1 MRFTTRKRRQAPA
14 VIIISLIDILIVLLI
29 FMMVTTSFRQTP
41 ALKLAL
47 PESKQP
53 RQGTS
58 SDASIVVTIAKNEPR
73 FYLDTK
79 LVTFQRLQDELAAR
93 AKKNPKV
100 SVSIRPDTDAPVGQV
115 VRVMDAAKAANIR
128 DINMFTKTPGQQK
141 P

>member
-1 MRFTTRKRRQAPA
+1 MRFTTHKRRQAPA

-29 FMMVTTSFRQTP
+29 FMMVTTSFKQTP

-53 RQGTS
+53 RQGTT
-58 SDASIVVTIAKNEPR
+58 SDAAIIVTIAKNEPR
-73 FYLDTK
+73 FYIDTK
-79 LVTFQRLQDELAAR
+79 LVTFQRLQEELEAR

-100 SVSIRPDTDAPVGQV
+100 SISIRPDTDAPVGQV

-128 DINMFTKTPGQQK
+128 DINMFTKTPGQK
-141 P
+141 

>member
-1 MRFTTRKRRQAPA
+1 MQFTVRKHRQAPA

-58 SDASIVVTIAKNEPR
+58 SDAAIIVSIAKNEPR
-73 FYLDTK
+73 FYIDTK
-79 LVTFQRLQDELAAR
+79 LVTFQRLQDELIAR
-93 AKKNPKV
+93 A
-100 SVSIRPDTDAPVGQV
+100 TDSAGRSMPERGNWNFKGYLYNGWHRITVE
-115 VRVMDAAKAANIR
+115 AA
-128 DINMFTKTPGQQK
+128 
-141 P
+141 

>member
-1 MRFTTRKRRQAPA
+1 MQFKVHKRRQAPA

-58 SDASIVVTIAKNEPR
+58 SDAAIIVTIGKNEPR

-79 LVTFQRLQDELAAR
+79 LVTFQRLQEELVVR
-93 AKKNPKV
+93 AQKNPKV
-100 SVSIRPDTDAPVGQV
+100 SLSIRADTEAPWGQV
-115 VRVMDAAKAANIR
+115 VRVIDAAKAANIH
-128 DINMFTKTPGQQK
+128 DINSFTKTPAQK
-141 P
+141 

>member
-1 MRFTTRKRRQAPA
+1 MRFTVHKRRQAPA

-58 SDASIVVTIAKNEPR
+58 SDAAIIVTIAKNEPR

-79 LVTFQRLQDELAAR
+79 LVTFQRLQEELIER
-93 AKKNPKV
+93 AKKNPTV
-100 SVSIRPDTDAPVGQV
+100 SISIRPDTDAPVGQV

-128 DINMFTKTPGQQK
+128 EINMFTKSPEQK
-141 P
+141 

>member
-1 MRFTTRKRRQAPA
+1 MRFTTHKRHQAPA

-53 RQGTS
+53 RQGTT
-58 SDASIVVTIAKNEPR
+58 SDAAIIITIAKNEPR
-73 FYLDTK
+73 FYIDTK
-79 LVTFQRLQDELAAR
+79 LVTFQRLQEELTAR
-93 AKKNPKV
+93 AQKNPKV

-128 DINMFTKTPGQQK
+128 DINMFTKTPGQK
-141 P
+141 

>member
-1 MRFTTRKRRQAPA
+1 MRFQVKKKRQAPA

-58 SDASIVVTIAKNEPR
+58 SDAAIIVTIAKNEPR

-79 LVTFQRLQDELAAR
+79 LVTFQRLQEEFTSR
-93 AKKNPKV
+93 AQKNPKI

-128 DINMFTKTPGQQK
+128 EINMFTKTPGQK
-141 P
+141 

>member
-1 MRFTTRKRRQAPA
+1 MRFTTHKRRQAPA

-53 RQGTS
+53 RQGTT
-58 SDASIVVTIAKNEPR
+58 SDAAIIITIAKNEPR
-73 FYLDTK
+73 FYIDTK
-79 LVTFQRLQDELAAR
+79 LVTFQRLQEELTAR
-93 AKKNPKV
+93 AQKNPKV

-128 DINMFTKTPGQQK
+128 DINMFTKTPGQK
-141 P
+141 

>member
-29 FMMVTTSFRQTP
+29 FLMVTTSFKQTP

-58 SDASIVVTIAKNEPR
+58 SDAAMIVTIAKNEPR

-79 LVTFQRLQDELAAR
+79 LVTFQRLQEELTAR
-93 AKKNPKV
+93 AKKDPKV
-100 SVSIRPDTDAPVGQV
+100 SVSIRADTDAPWGQV
-115 VRVMDAAKAANIR
+115 IRVLDAAKAANIKT
-128 DINMFTKTPGQQK
+128 INSFTKPPDQK
-141 P
+141 

>member
-1 MRFTTRKRRQAPA
+1 MQFKVHKRRQAPA

-58 SDASIVVTIAKNEPR
+58 SDAAIIVTIGKTEPR

-79 LVTFQRLQDELAAR
+79 LVTFPRLQEELVAR
-93 AKKNPKV
+93 AQKNPKV
-100 SVSIRPDTDAPVGQV
+100 SLSIRADTEAPWGQV
-115 VRVMDAAKAANIR
+115 VRVIDAAKAANIHE
-128 DINMFTKTPGQQK
+128 INSFTKTPAQK
-141 P
+141 

>member
-1 MRFTTRKRRQAPA
+1 MKFVTHKRRQAPA

-53 RQGTS
+53 RQGTA
-58 SDASIVVTIAKNEPR
+58 SDAVMIVTIGKTEPR

-79 LVTFQRLQDELAAR
+79 LVTFPRLQEELVAR
-93 AKKNPKV
+93 AQKNPKV
-100 SVSIRPDTDAPVGQV
+100 SLSIRADTEAPWGQV
-115 VRVMDAAKAANIR
+115 VRVIDAAKAANIHE
-128 DINMFTKTPGQQK
+128 INSFTKTPAQK
-141 P
+141 

>member
-1 MRFTTRKRRQAPA
+1 MRFTVHKRRQAPA

-53 RQGTS
+53 KQGTT
-58 SDASIVVTIAKNEPR
+58 SDAAIVITIGKNEPR
-73 FYLDTK
+73 FYMDTK
-79 LVTFQRLQDELAAR
+79 LVTFQRLQEELIAR

-100 SVSIRPDTDAPVGQV
+100 SVSIRPDTDAPVGQL
-115 VRVMDAAKAANIR
+115 VRVMDAVKAANIH
-128 DINMFTKTPGQQK
+128 DINMFTKTPGQK
-141 P
+141 